1 MKIVAVDCNY
11 VEPEFATSYLL
22 VQDGRGFFIEC
33 NTNYAIPYL
42 IKAAQN
48 VGLTR
53 DQIDGLVITHVHL
66 DHAGGAG
73 LFLKEFPTAKLY
85 AHPRAA
91 RHAIDPTKLV
101 ASATQVYGAEFMQK
115 TYGEILAC
123 LPDRVVT
130 VEDQVPIVWDTGKQ
144 KIKFQTRHLL
154 GHANHHLCVIE
165 PETRTLFSGDSFGV
179 SYPKLNAKR
188 GFVLIPSTSPT
199 GFDGDAA
206 IQSAEWIRHSG
217 MNQIALTHYGM
228 VPKEKIDLAADLLI
242 DQLRYALELKTQ
254 TKNESLEED
263 EVLGHLRNWTVD
275 YFASRNIIL
284 DSDDL
289 KLLSLDLK
297 VNAQGIHYAA
307 YEGSSR

>member
-1 MKIVAVDCNY
+1 
-11 VEPEFATSYLL
+11 
-22 VQDGRGFFIEC
+22 
-33 NTNYAIPYL
+33 
-42 IKAAQN
+42 
-48 VGLTR
+48 
-53 DQIDGLVITHVHL
+53 
-66 DHAGGAG
+66 
-73 LFLKEFPTAKLY
+73 
-85 AHPRAA
+85 
-91 RHAIDPTKLV
+91 
-101 ASATQVYGAEFMQK
+101 
-115 TYGEILAC
+115 
-123 LPDRVVT
+123 
-130 VEDQVPIVWDTGKQ
+130 
-144 KIKFQTRHLL
+144 
-154 GHANHHLCVIE
+154 
-165 PETRTLFSGDSFGV
+165 
-179 SYPKLNAKR
+179 
-188 GFVLIPSTSPT
+188 
-199 GFDGDAA
+199 
-206 IQSAEWIRHSG
+206 